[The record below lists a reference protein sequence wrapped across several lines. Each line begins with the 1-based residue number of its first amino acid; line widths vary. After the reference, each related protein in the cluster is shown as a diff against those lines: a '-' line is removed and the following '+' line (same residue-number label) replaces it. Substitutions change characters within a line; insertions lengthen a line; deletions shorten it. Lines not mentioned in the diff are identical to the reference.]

1 MKKTIENFQNTAY
14 KYQTFTLDILIPIG
28 EEFRFLLPGSGIVA
42 NPTPKADNY
51 KSVRYEGNKY
61 GAINLCTYEDR
72 LLTAAHRLWSNYPT
86 VACMSLGEDY
96 LSEFLIVGSLSVFS
110 EFNENP
116 FNRLEPFDNG
126 TESGVK
132 IIPYER
138 GMIYTTVFDYKE
150 EHLDCLNAYIASY
163 KSAK

>member
-1 MKKTIENFQNTAY
+1 MKKTLENFRNTQY

-28 EEFRFLLPGSGIVA
+28 QEFRFLLPGSGIVA
-42 NPTPKADNY
+42 NPTPTADNY

-61 GAINLCTYEDR
+61 GVINLGTYEDR

-86 VACMSLGEDY
+86 VARMSLNEEY
-96 LSEFLIVGSLSVFS
+96 LSEFLTVGSLSVFS

-116 FNRLEPFDNG
+116 FNRLEPFQNG
-126 TESGVK
+126 TERGTRV
-132 IIPYER
+132 IPYGR
-138 GMIYTTVFDYKE
+138 GMIYTTVFDYKD